1 MNPNSGQKLRVDA
14 YIIHFLAN
22 DKDFAKAFSA
32 AVKNA
37 SNLGD
42 KDNAFQTVLDEVRAE
57 MYKNRRLMAKEGE
70 PGYEQVRVD
79 SYHIANSQDQIRKL
93 MREQIKPA
101 IEAGKPVTR
110 IVEDFYKTQPNSNLV
125 PPPGNGIKPPMKA
138 QEPKITSYTAP
149 GGGEIDMGKSPLTHA
164 AKDGAGNAFE
174 VSISNPSGFIN
185 EATVTCANGDKVNV
199 SKAAKALLKEIQSAA
214 PKSGFMGIGASPGGL
229 SPIAPHCA
237 PTKQTTKTP

>member
-37 SNLGD
+37 SNPGD

-70 PGYEQVRVD
+70 PGFEQVRVD

-125 PPPGNGIKPPMKA
+125 PPPGNGIAPPMDALASFKA
-138 QEPKITSYTAP
+138 GAFLGHLPPKERNDIMENARSCYNMGNILAHFESVIGP
-149 GGGEIDMGKSPLTHA
+149 EKHSDGNYKNPNNKEGLNKIRDSCFGEIVVPMIRNAGLHPEAIKPIRDRSK
-164 AKDGAGNAFE
+164 KDVE
-174 VSISNPSGFIN
+174 R
-185 EATVTCANGDKVNV
+185 
-199 SKAAKALLKEIQSAA
+199 
-214 PKSGFMGIGASPGGL
+214 
-229 SPIAPHCA
+229 
-237 PTKQTTKTP
+237 

>member
-22 DKDFAKAFSA
+22 DKDFAKAFST

-70 PGYEQVRVD
+70 PGFEQVRVD

-93 MREQIKPA
+93 IREQIKPE

-125 PPPGNGIKPPMKA
+125 PPPGNGIAPPMSALESFEAGAFLDRLQPEERKR
-138 QEPKITSYTAP
+138 IMDT
-149 GGGEIDMGKSPLTHA
+149 GKSCYNMGVIRGYLDATLGPDKHSDGNYKNPLKGLNKMRDSCFDEIVVPMIRDA
-164 AKDGAGNAFE
+164 GLPREAIEPIRDRSKKDVGR
-174 VSISNPSGFIN
+174 
-185 EATVTCANGDKVNV
+185 
-199 SKAAKALLKEIQSAA
+199 
-214 PKSGFMGIGASPGGL
+214 
-229 SPIAPHCA
+229 
-237 PTKQTTKTP
+237 